1 MPNTI
6 VQGCESGGDVLGQ
19 LQEEFVHVLGSKY
32 WWHRDPS
39 KRLVAQGGSAK
50 VYRSAST

>member
-1 MPNTI
+1 MM
-6 VQGCESGGDVLGQ
+6 VQGCEPGPNSDVLGQ
-19 LQEEFVHVLGSKY
+19 LQEEFVLVLGSKY
-32 WWHRDPS
+32 WWHRDPI